1 MAANETKVTPTTEL
15 QLNSLIENAVS
26 IGDSEELDRLM
37 AVKIEEKEDE
47 VAEEELPT
55 EDPVDEDGTPVV
67 AGDEATKEE
76 AAPVVEDTAASTPES
91 KGKQPK
97 VDDTESLRNELHR
110 LKSDAGRIPFMQSRM
125 KELERELR
133 EVKLSRN
140 VEAGTS
146 SADPEKQVEVPA
158 DIKKRIDELREV
170 DPSLATLLEDMTKAL
185 RSETQS
191 TARHVVTTINDSE
204 REVEEQRTVQEQY
217 HQLLE
222 EVPWAPQA
230 FQSQEWKQWKDSLL
244 PGQRAMAEST
254 YAGDVKIA
262 LNEFAR
268 VMQARQ
274 GTATSVQQ
282 APPVVVVDEE
292 AEKVKKDRE
301 RKLATSTTS
310 KSTAA
315 KQGAPVLDE
324 DAAFREFY
332 EQIQKDNH
340 LK

>member
-1 MAANETKVTPTTEL
+1 MTDVKTPTTEL
-15 QLNSLIENAVS
+15 ELNSLMGEAINS
-26 IGDSEELDRLM
+26 GNMEELDRLM
-37 AVKIEEKEDE
+37 AVELPE
-47 VAEEELPT
+47 AEEVQEEAEPQTT
-55 EDPVDEDGTPVV
+55 EPEEGTSVEV
-67 AGDEATKEE
+67 KEE
-76 AAPVVEDTAASTPES
+76 AAPDVKESAASTPEVVKTQES
-91 KGKQPK
+91 EA
-97 VDDTESLRNELHR
+97 DTLRRELHR
-110 LKSDAGRIPFMQSRM
+110 LKSDAGRVPFMQSRM

-140 VEAGTS
+140 VGVDP
-146 SADPEKQVEVPA
+146 ADPEKQVEVPSN
-158 DIKKRIDELREV
+158 IKQRIEELREV
-170 DPSLATLLEDMTKAL
+170 DPSLATLLEDMAKAL

-191 TARHVVTTINDSE
+191 TAKHVVTSINDSE

-217 HQLLE
+217 QQLLE

-274 GTATSVQQ
+274 GSATSVQQ
-282 APPVVVVDEE
+282 VSAVVVNEE

-301 RKLATSTTS
+301 RKLATGTTS
-310 KSTAA
+310 KSPTA
-315 KQGAPVLDE
+315 KTGTPVLDE

>member
-1 MAANETKVTPTTEL
+1 MTDVKTPTTEL
-15 QLNSLIENAVS
+15 ELNSM
-26 IGDSEELDRLM
+26 IGEAINSGDTVELDRLM
-37 AVKIEEKEDE
+37 AVELPE
-47 VAEEELPT
+47 AEEVQEEAEPQTT
-55 EDPVDEDGTPVV
+55 ENEEEGTSVEV
-67 AGDEATKEE
+67 KEE
-76 AAPVVEDTAASTPES
+76 AAPDVKESAASTPEVVKTQES
-91 KGKQPK
+91 EA
-97 VDDTESLRNELHR
+97 DTLRRELHK
-110 LKSDAGRIPFMQSRM
+110 LKSDVGRVPFMQSRM

-170 DPSLATLLEDMTKAL
+170 DPSLATLLEDMTTAL

>member
-1 MAANETKVTPTTEL
+1 MTDVKTPTTEL
-15 QLNSLIENAVS
+15 ELNSLMGEAINS
-26 IGDSEELDRLM
+26 GNMEELDRLM
-37 AVKIEEKEDE
+37 AVELPE
-47 VAEEELPT
+47 AEEVQEEAEPQTT
-55 EDPVDEDGTPVV
+55 EPEEGTSVEV
-67 AGDEATKEE
+67 KEE
-76 AAPVVEDTAASTPES
+76 AAPDVKESAASTPEVVKTQES
-91 KGKQPK
+91 EA
-97 VDDTESLRNELHR
+97 DTLRRELHR
-110 LKSDAGRIPFMQSRM
+110 LKSDAGRVPFMQSRM

-140 VEAGTS
+140 VGVDP
-146 SADPEKQVEVPA
+146 ADPEKQVEVPA
-158 DIKKRIDELREV
+158 NIKQRIEELREV
-170 DPSLATLLEDMTKAL
+170 DPSLATLLEDMAKAL

-191 TARHVVTTINDSE
+191 TAKHVVTSINDSE

-217 HQLLE
+217 QQLLE

-274 GTATSVQQ
+274 GSATSVQQ
-282 APPVVVVDEE
+282 VSAVVVDEE
-292 AEKVKKDRE
+292 AEKVKRDRE
-301 RKLATSTTS
+301 RKLATGMTS
-310 KSTAA
+310 KSPTA
-315 KQGAPVLDE
+315 KTGTPVLDE

>member
-1 MAANETKVTPTTEL
+1 MTDVKTPTTEL
-15 QLNSLIENAVS
+15 ELNSLMGEAINS
-26 IGDSEELDRLM
+26 GNMEELDRLM
-37 AVKIEEKEDE
+37 AVELPE
-47 VAEEELPT
+47 AEEVQEEAEPQTT
-55 EDPVDEDGTPVV
+55 EPEEGTSVEV
-67 AGDEATKEE
+67 KEE
-76 AAPVVEDTAASTPES
+76 AAPDVKESAASTPEVVKTQES
-91 KGKQPK
+91 EA
-97 VDDTESLRNELHR
+97 DTLRRELHR
-110 LKSDAGRIPFMQSRM
+110 LKSDAGRVPFMQSRM

-140 VEAGTS
+140 VGVDP
-146 SADPEKQVEVPA
+146 ADPEKQVEVPSN
-158 DIKKRIDELREV
+158 IKQRIEELREV
-170 DPSLATLLEDMTKAL
+170 DPSLATLLEDMAKAL

-191 TARHVVTTINDSE
+191 TAKHVVTSINASE

-217 HQLLE
+217 QQLLE

-274 GTATSVQQ
+274 GSATSVQQ
-282 APPVVVVDEE
+282 VSAVVVNEE

-301 RKLATSTTS
+301 RKLATGTTS
-310 KSTAA
+310 KSPTA
-315 KQGAPVLDE
+315 KTGAPVLDE

>member
-1 MAANETKVTPTTEL
+1 MTDVKTPTTEL
-15 QLNSLIENAVS
+15 ELNSLIGEAINS
-26 IGDSEELDRLM
+26 GNTEELDRLM
-37 AVKIEEKEDE
+37 AVELPE
-47 VAEEELPT
+47 AEEVQEEAEPQTT
-55 EDPVDEDGTPVV
+55 ENEEEGTSVEV
-67 AGDEATKEE
+67 KEE
-76 AAPVVEDTAASTPES
+76 AAPDVKESAASTPEVVKTQES
-91 KGKQPK
+91 EA
-97 VDDTESLRNELHR
+97 DTLRRELHR
-110 LKSDAGRIPFMQSRM
+110 LKSDVGRVPFMQSRM

-146 SADPEKQVEVPA
+146 SADPDKQVEVPA
-158 DIKKRIDELREV
+158 NIKQRIDELREV

-274 GTATSVQQ
+274 GSATSVQQ
-282 APPVVVVDEE
+282 VSAVVVDEE
-292 AEKVKKDRE
+292 AEKVKRDRE
-301 RKLATSTTS
+301 RKLATGTTS
-310 KSTAA
+310 KSPTA
-315 KQGAPVLDE
+315 KTGTPVLDE

>member
-1 MAANETKVTPTTEL
+1 MTDVKTPTTEL
-15 QLNSLIENAVS
+15 ELNSLIGEAINS
-26 IGDSEELDRLM
+26 GNTEELDRLM
-37 AVKIEEKEDE
+37 AVELPE
-47 VAEEELPT
+47 AEEVQEEAEPQTT
-55 EDPVDEDGTPVV
+55 ENEEEGTSVEV
-67 AGDEATKEE
+67 KEE
-76 AAPVVEDTAASTPES
+76 AAPDVKESAASTPEVVKTQES
-91 KGKQPK
+91 EA
-97 VDDTESLRNELHR
+97 DTLRRELHR
-110 LKSDAGRIPFMQSRM
+110 LKSDVGRVPFMQSRM

>member
-1 MAANETKVTPTTEL
+1 MTDVKTPTTEL
-15 QLNSLIENAVS
+15 ELNSLIGEAINS
-26 IGDSEELDRLM
+26 GNTEELDRLM
-37 AVKIEEKEDE
+37 AVELPE
-47 VAEEELPT
+47 AEEVQEEAEPQTT
-55 EDPVDEDGTPVV
+55 ENEEEGTSVEV
-67 AGDEATKEE
+67 KEE
-76 AAPVVEDTAASTPES
+76 AAPDVKETAASTPEVVKTQES
-91 KGKQPK
+91 EA
-97 VDDTESLRNELHR
+97 DTLRRELHR
-110 LKSDAGRIPFMQSRM
+110 LKSDVGRVPFMQSRM

-158 DIKKRIDELREV
+158 NIKQRIEELREV
-170 DPSLATLLEDMTKAL
+170 DPSLATLLEDMAKAL

-191 TARHVVTTINDSE
+191 TAKHVVTTINDSE

-217 HQLLE
+217 QQLLE

>member
-1 MAANETKVTPTTEL
+1 MTDVKAPTTEL
-15 QLNSLIENAVS
+15 ELNSLIGEAINS
-26 IGDSEELDRLM
+26 GNTEELDRLM
-37 AVKIEEKEDE
+37 AVELPE
-47 VAEEELPT
+47 AEEVQEEAEPQTT
-55 EDPVDEDGTPVV
+55 ENEEEGTSVEV
-67 AGDEATKEE
+67 KEE
-76 AAPVVEDTAASTPES
+76 AAPDVKESAASTPEVVKTQES
-91 KGKQPK
+91 EA
-97 VDDTESLRNELHR
+97 DTLRRELHR
-110 LKSDAGRIPFMQSRM
+110 LKSDVGRVPFMQSRM

-146 SADPEKQVEVPA
+146 SADPDKQVEVPA

>member
-1 MAANETKVTPTTEL
+1 MTDVKTPTTEL
-15 QLNSLIENAVS
+15 ELNSLMGEAINS
-26 IGDSEELDRLM
+26 GNMEELDRLM
-37 AVKIEEKEDE
+37 AVELPE
-47 VAEEELPT
+47 AEEVQEEAEPQTTEL
-55 EDPVDEDGTPVV
+55 EEGTSVEV
-67 AGDEATKEE
+67 KEE
-76 AAPVVEDTAASTPES
+76 AAPDVKESAASTPEVVKTQES
-91 KGKQPK
+91 EA
-97 VDDTESLRNELHR
+97 DTLRRELHR
-110 LKSDAGRIPFMQSRM
+110 LKSDVGRVPFMQSRM

-146 SADPEKQVEVPA
+146 SADPDKQVEVPA
-158 DIKKRIDELREV
+158 NIKQRIDELREV
-170 DPSLATLLEDMTKAL
+170 DPSLATLLEDMAKAL

-191 TARHVVTTINDSE
+191 TAKHVVTSINDSE

-217 HQLLE
+217 QQLLE

-274 GTATSVQQ
+274 GSATSVQQ
-282 APPVVVVDEE
+282 VSAVVVNEE

-301 RKLATSTTS
+301 RKLATGTTS
-310 KSTAA
+310 KSPTA
-315 KQGAPVLDE
+315 KTGAPVLDE

>member
-1 MAANETKVTPTTEL
+1 MTDVKTPTTEL
-15 QLNSLIENAVS
+15 ELNSLIGEAINS
-26 IGDSEELDRLM
+26 GDTEELDRLM
-37 AVKIEEKEDE
+37 AVELPE
-47 VAEEELPT
+47 AEEVQEEAEPQTT
-55 EDPVDEDGTPVV
+55 ENEEEGTSVEV
-67 AGDEATKEE
+67 KEE
-76 AAPVVEDTAASTPES
+76 AAPDVKESAASTPEVVKTQES
-91 KGKQPK
+91 EA
-97 VDDTESLRNELHR
+97 DTLRRELHR
-110 LKSDAGRIPFMQSRM
+110 LKSDVGRVPFMQSRM

-301 RKLATSTTS
+301 RKLATSMTS

>member
-1 MAANETKVTPTTEL
+1 MTDVKTPTTEL
-15 QLNSLIENAVS
+15 ELNSLIGEAINS
-26 IGDSEELDRLM
+26 GNTEELDRLM
-37 AVKIEEKEDE
+37 AVELPE
-47 VAEEELPT
+47 AEEVQEEAEPQTT
-55 EDPVDEDGTPVV
+55 ENEEEGTSVEV
-67 AGDEATKEE
+67 KEE
-76 AAPVVEDTAASTPES
+76 AAPDVKESAASTPEVVKTQES
-91 KGKQPK
+91 EA
-97 VDDTESLRNELHR
+97 DTLRRELHR
-110 LKSDAGRIPFMQSRM
+110 LKSDVGRVPFMQSRM

-170 DPSLATLLEDMTKAL
+170 DPSLATLLEDMAKVL

-191 TARHVVTTINDSE
+191 TARHVVSSINESE
-204 REVEEQRTVQEQY
+204 REVEERRTVQEQY
-217 HQLLE
+217 EQLLE

-254 YAGDVKIA
+254 YAGDVKVA

-274 GTATSVQQ
+274 GSATSVQQ
-282 APPVVVVDEE
+282 VPPAVVVDEE
-292 AEKVKKDRE
+292 AEKVKRERE
-301 RKLATSTTS
+301 RKLATGSTS
-310 KSTAA
+310 KSPTA
-315 KQGAPVLDE
+315 KQGSPVLDE

>member
-1 MAANETKVTPTTEL
+1 MTDVKTPTTEL
-15 QLNSLIENAVS
+15 ELNSLIGEAINS
-26 IGDSEELDRLM
+26 GNTEELDRLM
-37 AVKIEEKEDE
+37 AVELPEAEEVQEEAEPQTTENEKEGTSVE
-47 VAEEELPT
+47 V
-55 EDPVDEDGTPVV
+55 
-67 AGDEATKEE
+67 KEE
-76 AAPVVEDTAASTPES
+76 AAPDVKESAASTPEVVKTQES
-91 KGKQPK
+91 EA
-97 VDDTESLRNELHR
+97 DTLRRELHR
-110 LKSDAGRIPFMQSRM
+110 LKSDVGRVPFMQSRM

-274 GTATSVQQ
+274 GSATSVQQ
-282 APPVVVVDEE
+282 VSAVVVDEE
-292 AEKVKKDRE
+292 AEKVKRDRE
-301 RKLATSTTS
+301 RKLATGTTS
-310 KSTAA
+310 KSPTA
-315 KQGAPVLDE
+315 KTGTPVLDE

>member
-1 MAANETKVTPTTEL
+1 MTDVKTPTTEL
-15 QLNSLIENAVS
+15 ELNSLIGEAINS
-26 IGDSEELDRLM
+26 GNTEELDRLM
-37 AVKIEEKEDE
+37 AVELPE
-47 VAEEELPT
+47 AEEVQEEAEPQTT
-55 EDPVDEDGTPVV
+55 ENEEEGTSVEV
-67 AGDEATKEE
+67 KEE
-76 AAPVVEDTAASTPES
+76 AAPDVKESAASTPEVVKTQES
-91 KGKQPK
+91 EA
-97 VDDTESLRNELHR
+97 DTLRRELHR
-110 LKSDAGRIPFMQSRM
+110 LKSDVGRVPFMQSRM

-146 SADPEKQVEVPA
+146 SADPEKQVEVPSN
-158 DIKKRIDELREV
+158 IKQRIEELREV
-170 DPSLATLLEDMTKAL
+170 DPSLATLLEDMAKAL

-191 TARHVVTTINDSE
+191 TAKHVVTSINDSE

-301 RKLATSTTS
+301 RKLATSMTS

>member
-1 MAANETKVTPTTEL
+1 MTDVKTPTTEL
-15 QLNSLIENAVS
+15 ELNSLIGEAINS
-26 IGDSEELDRLM
+26 GNTEELDRLM
-37 AVKIEEKEDE
+37 AVELPE
-47 VAEEELPT
+47 AEEVQEEAEPQTT
-55 EDPVDEDGTPVV
+55 ENEEEGTSVEV
-67 AGDEATKEE
+67 KEE
-76 AAPVVEDTAASTPES
+76 AAPDVKESAASTPEVVKTQES
-91 KGKQPK
+91 EA
-97 VDDTESLRNELHR
+97 DTLRRELHR
-110 LKSDAGRIPFMQSRM
+110 LKSDVGRVPFMQSRM

-146 SADPEKQVEVPA
+146 SADPDKQVEVPA

-301 RKLATSTTS
+301 RKLATSMTS

>member
-1 MAANETKVTPTTEL
+1 MTDVKTPTTEL
-15 QLNSLIENAVS
+15 ELNSLIGEAINS
-26 IGDSEELDRLM
+26 GDTEELDRLM
-37 AVKIEEKEDE
+37 AVELPE
-47 VAEEELPT
+47 AEEVQEEAEPQTT
-55 EDPVDEDGTPVV
+55 ENEEEGTSVEV
-67 AGDEATKEE
+67 KEE
-76 AAPVVEDTAASTPES
+76 AAPDVKESAASTPEVVKTQES
-91 KGKQPK
+91 EA
-97 VDDTESLRNELHR
+97 DTLRRELHR
-110 LKSDAGRIPFMQSRM
+110 LKSDVGRVPFMQSRM

-146 SADPEKQVEVPA
+146 SADPEKQVEVPSN
-158 DIKKRIDELREV
+158 IKQRIEELREV
-170 DPSLATLLEDMTKAL
+170 DPSLATLLEDMAKAL

-191 TARHVVTTINDSE
+191 TAKHVVTSINDSE

>member
-1 MAANETKVTPTTEL
+1 MTDVKTPTTEL
-15 QLNSLIENAVS
+15 ELNSM
-26 IGDSEELDRLM
+26 IGEAINSGDTVELDRLM
-37 AVKIEEKEDE
+37 AVELPE
-47 VAEEELPT
+47 AEEVQEEAEPQTT
-55 EDPVDEDGTPVV
+55 ENEEEGTSVEV
-67 AGDEATKEE
+67 KEE
-76 AAPVVEDTAASTPES
+76 AAPEVKESAASTPEIV
-91 KGKQPK
+91 KPQENEA
-97 VDDTESLRNELHR
+97 DTLRRELHR
-110 LKSDAGRIPFMQSRM
+110 LKSDVGRVPFMQSRM

-254 YAGDVKIA
+254 YAGDVKVA

-274 GTATSVQQ
+274 GSATSVQQ
-282 APPVVVVDEE
+282 VPPAVVVDEE
-292 AEKVKKDRE
+292 AEKVKRERE
-301 RKLATSTTS
+301 RKLATGSTS
-310 KSTAA
+310 KNPTA
-315 KQGAPVLDE
+315 KQGSPVLDE
-324 DAAFREFY
+324 DAAFAEFY
-332 EQIQKDNH
+332 AQIQKENH

>member
-1 MAANETKVTPTTEL
+1 MTDVKTPTTEL
-15 QLNSLIENAVS
+15 ELNSLIGEAINS
-26 IGDSEELDRLM
+26 GNTEELDRLM
-37 AVKIEEKEDE
+37 AVELPE
-47 VAEEELPT
+47 AEEVQEEAEPQTT
-55 EDPVDEDGTPVV
+55 ENEEEGTSVEV
-67 AGDEATKEE
+67 KEE
-76 AAPVVEDTAASTPES
+76 AAPDVKESAASTPEVVKTQES
-91 KGKQPK
+91 EA
-97 VDDTESLRNELHR
+97 DTLRRELHR
-110 LKSDAGRIPFMQSRM
+110 LKSDVGRVPFMQSRM

-158 DIKKRIDELREV
+158 NIKQRIEELREV
-170 DPSLATLLEDMTKAL
+170 DPSLATLLEDMAKAL

-191 TARHVVTTINDSE
+191 TAKHVVTSINDSE

-217 HQLLE
+217 QQLLE

>member
-1 MAANETKVTPTTEL
+1 MTDVKTPTTEL
-15 QLNSLIENAVS
+15 ELNSLIGEAINS
-26 IGDSEELDRLM
+26 GNTEELDRLM
-37 AVKIEEKEDE
+37 AVELPEAEEVQEEAEPQTTENEKEGTSVE
-47 VAEEELPT
+47 V
-55 EDPVDEDGTPVV
+55 
-67 AGDEATKEE
+67 KEE
-76 AAPVVEDTAASTPES
+76 AAPDVKESAASTPEVVKTQES
-91 KGKQPK
+91 EA
-97 VDDTESLRNELHR
+97 DTLRRELHR
-110 LKSDAGRIPFMQSRM
+110 LKSDVGRVPFMQSRM

-146 SADPEKQVEVPA
+146 SADPDKQVEVPA
-158 DIKKRIDELREV
+158 NIKQRIDELREV

-217 HQLLE
+217 QQLLE

-274 GTATSVQQ
+274 GSATSVQQ
-282 APPVVVVDEE
+282 VSAVVVDEE
-292 AEKVKKDRE
+292 AEKVKRDRE
-301 RKLATSTTS
+301 RKLATGTTS
-310 KSTAA
+310 KSPTA
-315 KQGAPVLDE
+315 KTGTPVLDE

>member
-1 MAANETKVTPTTEL
+1 MTDVKTPTTEL
-15 QLNSLIENAVS
+15 ELNSLMGEAINS
-26 IGDSEELDRLM
+26 GNMEELDRLM
-37 AVKIEEKEDE
+37 AVELPE
-47 VAEEELPT
+47 AEEVQEEAEPQTT
-55 EDPVDEDGTPVV
+55 EPEEGTSVEV
-67 AGDEATKEE
+67 KEE
-76 AAPVVEDTAASTPES
+76 AAPDVKESAASTPEVVKTQES
-91 KGKQPK
+91 EA
-97 VDDTESLRNELHR
+97 DTLRRELHR
-110 LKSDAGRIPFMQSRM
+110 LKSDAGRVPFMQSRM

-140 VEAGTS
+140 VGVDP
-146 SADPEKQVEVPA
+146 ADPEKQVEVPSN
-158 DIKKRIDELREV
+158 IKQRIEELREV
-170 DPSLATLLEDMTKAL
+170 DPSLATLLEDMAKAL

-191 TARHVVTTINDSE
+191 TAKHVVTSINDSE

-217 HQLLE
+217 QQLLE

-274 GTATSVQQ
+274 GSATSVQQ
-282 APPVVVVDEE
+282 VSAVVVDEE

>member
-1 MAANETKVTPTTEL
+1 MTDVKTPTTEL
-15 QLNSLIENAVS
+15 ELNSLIGEAINS
-26 IGDSEELDRLM
+26 GNTEELDRLM
-37 AVKIEEKEDE
+37 AVELPE
-47 VAEEELPT
+47 AEEVQEEAEPQTT
-55 EDPVDEDGTPVV
+55 ENEEEGTSVEV
-67 AGDEATKEE
+67 KEE
-76 AAPVVEDTAASTPES
+76 AAPDVKESAASTPEVV
-91 KGKQPK
+91 KTQENEA
-97 VDDTESLRNELHR
+97 DTLRRELHR
-110 LKSDAGRIPFMQSRM
+110 LKSDVGRVPFMQSRM

-254 YAGDVKIA
+254 YAGDVKVA

-274 GTATSVQQ
+274 GSATSVQQ

>member
-1 MAANETKVTPTTEL
+1 MTDVKTPTTEL
-15 QLNSLIENAVS
+15 ELNSLIGEAINS
-26 IGDSEELDRLM
+26 GNTEELDRLM
-37 AVKIEEKEDE
+37 AVELPE
-47 VAEEELPT
+47 AEEVQEEAEPQTT
-55 EDPVDEDGTPVV
+55 ENEEEGTSVEV
-67 AGDEATKEE
+67 KEE
-76 AAPVVEDTAASTPES
+76 AAPDVKESAASTPEVVKTQES
-91 KGKQPK
+91 EA
-97 VDDTESLRNELHR
+97 DTLRRELHR
-110 LKSDAGRIPFMQSRM
+110 LKSDVGRVPFMQSRM

-158 DIKKRIDELREV
+158 NIKQRIEELREV
-170 DPSLATLLEDMTKAL
+170 DPSLATLLEDMAKAL

-191 TARHVVTTINDSE
+191 TAKHVVTTINDSE

-274 GTATSVQQ
+274 GSATSVQQ
-282 APPVVVVDEE
+282 VSAVVVDEE
-292 AEKVKKDRE
+292 AEKVKRDRE
-301 RKLATSTTS
+301 RKLATGTTS
-310 KSTAA
+310 KSPTA
-315 KQGAPVLDE
+315 KTGTPVLDE